1 MCKAFY
7 SFLYSI
13 LCNWFSEK
21 MSFSMLGVLCKEI
34 YELFYIQYYVY
45 SIIYISF
52 KQIGSLH
59 LLDSWICIRFN
70 IFNNLIYQTDIVLDR
85 AAITAK
91 NGLNMCWQLK
101 GFATSTG
108 HS

>member
-1 MCKAFY
+1 M
-7 SFLYSI
+7 SRLSI
-13 LCNWFSEK
+13 LCLVSYAKKYTSCFPFSIMCIVLYTYHLSK
-21 MSFSMLGVLCKEI
+21 LVLCI
-34 YELFYIQYYVY
+34 
-45 SIIYISF
+45 
-52 KQIGSLH
+52 
-59 LLDSWICIRFN
+59 SWICIRFN